1 MGIFDLFKRK
11 ASPQESV
18 SGEDPQDEGKK
29 NTSNLEM
36 DSERDVRRT
45 QRALLIFTLVGLLAL
60 LLFTIASTSP
70 LSLRTCARL
79 TGVGLLYAGAFYA
92 VGALAGFL
100 FGILT

>member
-60 LLFTIASTSP
+60 LLFTIASMKCPRRCTNPNVS
-70 LSLRTCARL
+70 SQFVFQR
-79 TGVGLLYAGAFYA
+79 G
-92 VGALAGFL
+92 
-100 FGILT
+100 

>member
-45 QRALLIFTLVGLLAL
+45 QRERGRIGDED
-60 LLFTIASTSP
+60 STAPADP
-70 LSLRTCARL
+70 LEGGGDQTRRHPTE
-79 TGVGLLYAGAFYA
+79 
-92 VGALAGFL
+92 
-100 FGILT
+100 

>member
-45 QRALLIFTLVGLLAL
+45 QRALLIFTLVGLKC
-60 LLFTIASTSP
+60 P
-70 LSLRTCARL
+70 RSLYQSQCEFSVRVSAGMRSGAGD
-79 TGVGLLYAGAFYA
+79 GV
-92 VGALAGFL
+92 
-100 FGILT
+100 